1 MSVDEHTIELAGSPV
16 FYRRAPRPGSAGR
29 EPLYLHG
36 IPTSSDDWT
45 AFLERTGGVA
55 PDLIGFGRSG
65 KGGHL
70 DYSLDGYAQFIEQF
84 LDYLRIDRVEVVAHQ
99 WGAAAA
105 MVFAQRNRHRIGRLV
120 LIDPV
125 PLTVDFTWPPALARL
140 RRPLL
145 GELVMGSV
153 PKRSFAKLL
162 RTGGRFSDERV
173 DELWEQFDQGTQRA
187 ILRIVRGTDDHV
199 LTTAGA
205 DLAQVDI
212 PALILGG
219 ELDPWLPADTADSYA
234 KRLPN
239 ATPARIAGARH
250 WPWHDDPTVVARVIT
265 FLQQTD
271 RHPQP

>member
-1 MSVDEHTIELAGSPV
+1 VSVDEHTIELAGSPV
-16 FYRRAPRPGSAGR
+16 FYRRAPRTGGAVR

-70 DYSLDGYAQFIEQF
+70 DYSLDAYAAFLEQF
-84 LDYLRIDRVEVVAHQ
+84 LDELGIEQVELVAHQ

-105 MVFAQRNRHRIGRLV
+105 MAFAQRNRHRVGRAV

-125 PLTVDFTWPPALARL
+125 PLIQEFKWPTVLARL
-140 RRPLL
+140 NRPLL

-153 PKRSFAKLL
+153 PKRSFSKLL
-162 RTGGRFSDERV
+162 RTGGRFPDERI

-187 ILRIVRGTDDHV
+187 ILRIVRGTDGPRV
-199 LTTAGA
+199 ARAGA
-205 DLAQVDI
+205 DLGQLDV
-212 PALILGG
+212 PSLILNG
-219 ELDPWLPADTADSYA
+219 ELDPWLPTGTANAYAD
-234 KRLPN
+234 RLPN
-239 ATPARIAGARH
+239 ATPAQIAGARH
-250 WPWHDDPTVVARVIT
+250 WPWHDDPTVVDRVVS

-271 RHPQP
+271 RQPQP